1 MAEVKHPLA
10 ESIGELKRALGA
22 RDANREDDWMHRMDQ
37 ALSSVERSAWQHR
50 ADLRDPEKR
59 AVDVDT
65 SLNPSPVV
73 ARRMDALRAD
83 LDGLLREAGRL
94 RRKLHDLHPPAAKVD
109 AETTAGALPVAP
121 EAADV
126 ADYGVFCERAEQLLQ
141 GFEHFDQEEA
151 GLIQE
156 SVTMDLGAGD

>member
-1 MAEVKHPLA
+1 MAAEKHPLA
-10 ESIGELKRALGA
+10 ASIDDLKRALGERA
-22 RDANREDDWMHRMDQ
+22 ANREDDWIRRMDQ
-37 ALSSVERSAWQHR
+37 ALAAVERCAWRHR
-50 ADLRDPEKR
+50 ADLKDPEKK

-65 SLNPSPVV
+65 PLNPSPVI

-83 LDGLLREAGRL
+83 LNGLLREAGRL
-94 RRKLHDLHPPAAKVD
+94 RKKLHDLHPPAEKVD
-109 AETTAGALPVAP
+109 PATAAGALPVAP

-141 GFEHFDQEEA
+141 GFEQFDQEEA
-151 GLIQE
+151 NLIQE